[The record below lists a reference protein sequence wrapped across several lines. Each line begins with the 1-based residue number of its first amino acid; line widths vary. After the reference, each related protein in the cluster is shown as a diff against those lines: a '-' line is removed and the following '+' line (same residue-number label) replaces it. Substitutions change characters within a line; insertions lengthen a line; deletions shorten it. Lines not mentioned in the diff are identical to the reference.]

1 MKYLQKL
8 IEQVE
13 KTKQRHP
20 ATPGSQKGSHNYV
33 KSKSIIDP
41 KQVALYLQENDLN
54 LVRLISDPLL
64 RERVISGDDTLD
76 VNYMQNGANA
86 SKPVCRITIR
96 SSDGEEGY
104 GTGFLIAPQI
114 LITNNHVLPDSSYGS
129 NSYAEFNYEKGPDGI
144 PLPERVFRFDTSQLF
159 YTNEEL
165 DYTIIWVKEQSVD
178 ELAFIH
184 QFNFLKL
191 NPNLGKTKEGNF
203 VSVIQHPDGKMKKV
217 ALRQNEITNLSLP
230 KFVRYVTDTKSG
242 SSGAPVFND
251 KWEVVAVHHA
261 GIPRYNTEGQILN
274 LTGGVWDKSQGEVQI
289 DWIENEG
296 VRVSSIIYDITT
308 VAYLQFPILCEFF
321 KPLTDLEAIHKSM
334 GIQPANMENE
344 VYYPELKDT
353 ADIEK
358 YYSTLKEP
366 LKATEQQL
374 QNLLEETHTSHHN
387 YSPSKFVYPK
397 VDLHPDGQL
406 KSIYSNKAFTVQE
419 LILAD
424 QKIDIERQLRFIEMA
439 KSNSSLEQEDF
450 NNHIDALEEALP
462 YNCEHV
468 VCQSW
473 FNKQE
478 PMRGDLHHLFA
489 CESGCNSYR
498 SNHPYHDFPG
508 YDPQPTAVEK
518 ERSDCGNM
526 EKGLFEPQNNKSIV
540 ARAVLY
546 FMVRYPKAIKVYNDK
561 DIAMLKEWASSQ
573 PVSLY
578 EKHRNREIYLLQGNR
593 NPFIDFPDLI
603 QSLTFD
609 QTYRTE
615 HQEATLDVAAP
626 VDMALEAT
634 ELSLADLVKLS
645 VLKSAG
651 KTNGPEDLDEG
662 TSLRTLISRPE
673 QFVLLRAYLLNVI
686 THFKPGSTITV
697 TEIESVSSVASLI
710 SMVKAKTNK

>member
-1 MKYLQKL
+1 MKHLQKL

-20 ATPGSQKGSHNYV
+20 ATPGSQNGLHPNV
-33 KSKSIIDP
+33 RSKTTVDP

-54 LVRLISDPLL
+54 LTRLINDPLL
-64 RERVISGDDTLD
+64 RERVIAGDDTLD
-76 VNYMQNGANA
+76 VNYMQTGSNA

-96 SSDGEEGY
+96 SSEGEEGY

-114 LITNNHVLPDSSYGS
+114 LITNNHVLPNSSYGS
-129 NSYAEFNYEKGPDGI
+129 NSYAEFNYEKGLDGI
-144 PLPERVFRFDTSQLF
+144 PLPERVFRFDINQLF

-165 DYTIIWVKEQSVD
+165 DYSIIWVEEQSVD
-178 ELAFIH
+178 GLAFIH
-184 QFNFLKL
+184 QFSFLKL

-203 VSVIQHPDGKMKKV
+203 VSIIQHPDGKMKKV

-261 GIPRYNTEGQILN
+261 GIPRYNEEGQILN
-274 LTGGVWDKSQGEVQI
+274 LAGGIWDRSQGEVQV

-308 VAYLQFPILCEFF
+308 AAYLQFPQLCEFF

-334 GIQPANMENE
+334 GIQPAKMENE
-344 VYYPELKDT
+344 MYYPEDKDA
-353 ADIEK
+353 ADREK
-358 YYSTLKEP
+358 YYSSLKDP
-366 LKATEQQL
+366 LKATEAEL
-374 QNLLEETHTSHHN
+374 QKLLEETHTSHHN

-439 KSNSSLEQEDF
+439 KTNSALEQEDF
-450 NNHIDALEEALP
+450 NNHIDSLEEALP

-498 SNHPYHDFPG
+498 SNHPYYDFPA
-508 YDPQPTAVEK
+508 YDPQPTAEEK

-526 EKGLFEPQNNKSIV
+526 EKGLFEPQNNKAIV

-546 FMVRYPKAIKVYNDK
+546 FMIRYPKAIKVYNDK
-561 DIAMLKEWASSQ
+561 DIAMLREWASSQ

-578 EKHRNREIYLLQGNR
+578 EKHRNREIFLLQGNR
-593 NPFIDFPDLI
+593 NPFIDFPELTE
-603 QSLTFD
+603 SLSFD
-609 QTYRTE
+609 QTYRNE
-615 HQEATLDVAAP
+615 ILNATADDLPAAS
-626 VDMALEAT
+626 MSLERT
-634 ELSLADLVKLS
+634 DLSLADLVKLS

-651 KTNGPEDLDEG
+651 RTNGPEDLDEG

-686 THFKPGSTITV
+686 THYKPGATITV
-697 TEIESVSSVASLI
+697 TEIEGVSSVADLI
-710 SMVKAKTNK
+710 GMVKAKTT

>member
-1 MKYLQKL
+1 MKHLQKL

-20 ATPGSQKGSHNYV
+20 ATPGCQTGLHSNIR
-33 KSKSIIDP
+33 SKAIIDP

-54 LVRLISDPLL
+54 LTRLINDPLL
-64 RERVISGDDTLD
+64 RERVIAGDDTLD
-76 VNYMQNGANA
+76 VNYLQNGANA

-96 SSDGEEGY
+96 TSEGEEGF

-114 LITNNHVLPDSSYGS
+114 LITNNHVLPDINYGVD
-129 NSYAEFNYEKGPDGI
+129 SYAEFNYEKGPDGI

-165 DYTIIWVKEQSVD
+165 DYTIIWVEEQSVD
-178 ELAFIH
+178 GLAFIH
-184 QFNFLKL
+184 HFSFLKL

-203 VSVIQHPDGKMKKV
+203 VSIIQHPDGKMKKV

-261 GIPRYNTEGQILN
+261 GIPRYNEEGQILN
-274 LTGGVWDKSQGEVQI
+274 LTGGIWDKSQGEVQV

-308 VAYLQFPILCEFF
+308 AAYLQFPQLCEFF

-334 GIQPANMENE
+334 GIQLAKMENE
-344 VYYPELKDT
+344 MYYQEEKDA
-353 ADIEK
+353 ADREK
-358 YYSTLKEP
+358 YYNKLNDP
-366 LKATEQQL
+366 LKATEKEL
-374 QNLLEETHTSHHN
+374 QKLLEETHTSHHN
-387 YSPSKFVYPK
+387 YSPSKFVYPN

-439 KSNSSLEQEDF
+439 KTNSALEQEDF
-450 NNHIDALEEALP
+450 NNHIAALEEALP

-489 CESGCNSYR
+489 CESKCNSYR
-498 SNHPYHDFPG
+498 SNHPYHDFPA
-508 YDPQPTAVEK
+508 YDPEPTAVEK
-518 ERSDCGNM
+518 ERSDCGFM
-526 EKGLFEPQNNKSIV
+526 EKSLFEPQNNKAIV

-546 FMVRYPKAIKVYNDK
+546 FMIRYPKAIKVYQQK

-578 EKHRNREIYLLQGNR
+578 EKHRNREIFLLQGNR
-593 NPFIDFPDLI
+593 NPFIDFPELTE
-603 QSLTFD
+603 SLNFD
-609 QTYRTE
+609 QTYRAE
-615 HQEATLDVAAP
+615 NPSPIVDEALPASIS
-626 VDMALEAT
+626 LERT
-634 ELSLADLVKLS
+634 DLSLADLVKLS

-662 TSLRTLISRPE
+662 TALGTLIKRPE

-686 THFKPGSTITV
+686 THYKPGATITV
-697 TEIESVSSVASLI
+697 TEIEGVSLVASLI
-710 SMVKAKTNK
+710 SMVKAKTT